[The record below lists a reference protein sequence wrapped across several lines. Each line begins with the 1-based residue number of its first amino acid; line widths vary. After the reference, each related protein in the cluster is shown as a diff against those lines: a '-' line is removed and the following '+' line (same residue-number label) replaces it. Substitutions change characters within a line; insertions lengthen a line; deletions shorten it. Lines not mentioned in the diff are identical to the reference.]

1 MKRKIRLVHTLIGAF
16 MGVMLCGC
24 PGIQDDQGPL
34 TVAKMDR
41 DYSEYAYYIKNIKN
55 DLSDKLFCV
64 HDGTIEHVVDSF
76 YIIGWSISACENM
89 VFVSRLGKDIESGKT
104 FLQSTDSI
112 IDDDPFKEIYEYDDD
127 GKQDKKKLRNIIKNK
142 EFDRLTRI
150 K

>member
-24 PGIQDDQGPL
+24 PGFQNDQGPL
-34 TVAKMDR
+34 IVAKMDR
-41 DYSEYAYYIKNIKN
+41 DYSEYAFYMRSDQKHT
-55 DLSDKLFCV
+55 LSKV
-64 HDGTIEHVVDSF
+64 YDGTVEYVSDSF
-76 YIIGWSISACENM
+76 YIVGWSSSACEEII
-89 VFVSRLGKDIESGKT
+89 FISRLGKDIESGKT

>member
-1 MKRKIRLVHTLIGAF
+1 MKRKNHLVQMLTAAS
-16 MGVMLCGC
+16 MSVMLCGC

-41 DYSEYAYYIKNIKN
+41 DYSEYAYYIKCDPKHT
-55 DLSDKLFCV
+55 LSKVCDWS
-64 HDGTIEHVVDSF
+64 IEYVSDSF
-76 YIIGWSISACENM
+76 YIVGWSSSACEEI
-89 VFVSRLGKDIESGKT
+89 VFTSRLGKEVESGKT

-127 GKQDKKKLRNIIKNK
+127 GKQDKKKLKNIIRNK

>member
-24 PGIQDDQGPL
+24 PGFQNDQGPL

-41 DYSEYAYYIKNIKN
+41 DYSEYAFYMRSDQKHT
-55 DLSDKLFCV
+55 LSKV
-64 HDGTIEHVVDSF
+64 YDGTVEYVSDSF
-76 YIIGWSISACENM
+76 YIVGWSSSACEEII
-89 VFVSRLGKDIESGKT
+89 FISRLGKDIESGKT
-104 FLQSTDSI
+104 YLQSSDSI
-112 IDDDPFKEIYEYDDD
+112 INDDPFIEIYEFYDD